1 MCREV
6 CELVK
11 TFLFP
16 PIAKQLDQTT
26 TTTGTTPSIGA
37 TTSMSSI
44 SMDENGVDNTDLE
57 QMSTKDGEGL
67 SGGSGGAHGGKLS
80 RDVLVVYPCRISTCV
95 VDQTNHL
102 LSEVVFYYFIKFT
115 DPNSGNQV
123 KESLIATA
131 QA

>member
-67 SGGSGGAHGGKLS
+67 SGGSGGVTALVSSNFLS
-80 RDVLVVYPCRISTCV
+80 DMAIVLLKTNKNIYQST
-95 VDQTNHL
+95 L
-102 LSEVVFYYFIKFT
+102 LILFEGTF
-115 DPNSGNQV
+115 
-123 KESLIATA
+123 
-131 QA
+131 